1 MTRPVRMLFK
11 RCNITSI
18 GRKTRNN
25 NSIFGTPQTV
35 ESSMNT
41 NCVGNTNRYFRLKS
55 KSRHYSTLG
64 CCVSLSAECNTSQ
77 ISLNGPS
84 ALKATVS
91 PFLEHEEEDIDGTWL
106 SNLLQNTCICAII
119 IRAHRWRKDENSYLY
134 LETGRKNYH
143 VRFQFIE
150 KVTECTWWGLCVNE
164 NYGVKF
170 TNAHQN
176 IRQFFWR
183 KIDRMRKVIQSTNM
197 KRISIADLFILN
209 E

>member
-1 MTRPVRMLFK
+1 MTRPVRILFK

-18 GRKTRNN
+18 GRNIRNN
-25 NSIFGTPQTV
+25 NSTFGTPQTV

-41 NCVGNTNRYFRLKS
+41 TCVGNTNRYFRLKS

-64 CCVSLSAECNTSQ
+64 CCVSLSAERNTSQ
-77 ISLNGPS
+77 VSLNGPS
-84 ALKATVS
+84 ALKTTVS
-91 PFLEHEEEDIDGTWL
+91 PFLEHEEEDIDGTW
-106 SNLLQNTCICAII
+106 
-119 IRAHRWRKDENSYLY
+119 RKDENHYLY

-150 KVTECTWWGLCVNE
+150 IVTQCNWWGLWVNE
-164 NYGVKF
+164 F
-170 TNAHQN
+170 THAHQN
-176 IRQFFWR
+176 IRRFFWR

-197 KRISIADLFILN
+197 KRISIAGLFILY